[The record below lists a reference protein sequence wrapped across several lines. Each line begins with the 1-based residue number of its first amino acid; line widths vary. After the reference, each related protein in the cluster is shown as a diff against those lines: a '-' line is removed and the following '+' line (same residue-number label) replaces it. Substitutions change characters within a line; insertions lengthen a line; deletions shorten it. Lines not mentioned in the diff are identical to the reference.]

1 MHQEKIF
8 FFKLK
13 LVGVSHVVSE
23 IGSRRYRTYLQ
34 PVRKRL
40 SPNYLAVV
48 PGACWLSLGETGCN
62 EGATM
67 KTSY

>member
-1 MHQEKIF
+1 MHREKIF
-8 FFKLK
+8 KK
-13 LVGVSHVVSE
+13 IEVSWGFSCDVRDWFPTISDM
-23 IGSRRYRTYLQ
+23 IQ
-34 PVRKRL
+34 PVRKLL

-48 PGACWLSLGETGCN
+48 PGACWLSLGETGRN